1 MADPQEAGTTGESCL
16 VHAMADHGPTSPQ
29 SSDPRWFVLM
39 MASRWPLAVVI
50 AAWAVA
56 VAAIQILRQP
66 IPIGL
71 PLNQPFPVK
80 LVGGITVDKLSAPVS
95 VKGEAPLSIEAVKP
109 LPVSGDVGVP
119 KGVAVTRPVQVEG
132 PVSVDGGVSV
142 KGPVTVGEV
151 SAPVSVTG
159 PDAGAVLVGTPDGE
173 MLNVTG
179 GVKVNSVAGK
189 INVQLRDAAKSILP
203 IP

>member
-1 MADPQEAGTTGESCL
+1 MADQ
-16 VHAMADHGPTSPQ
+16 GPKTSQ

-71 PLNQPFPVK
+71 PLNQPFPVR

-95 VKGEAPLSIEAVKP
+95 VKGEEPLSIEAVKA

-119 KGVAVTRPVQVEG
+119 KGVAVTQPVKVEG
-132 PVSVDGGVSV
+132 AVSVD
-142 KGPVTVGEV
+142 GPVTVGEV
-151 SAPVSVTG
+151 TAPVSVLGTDGG
-159 PDAGAVLVGTPDGE
+159 PVLVGTPDGE
-173 MLNVTG
+173 LLNVTG
-179 GVKVNSVAGK
+179 GVRVDSVGGK
-189 INVQLRDAAKSILP
+189 INVQLRDAAKSVLP

>member
-1 MADPQEAGTTGESCL
+1 
-16 VHAMADHGPTSPQ
+16 
-29 SSDPRWFVLM
+29 

-66 IPIGL
+66 IPIAL
-71 PLNQPFPVK
+71 PLNQPLPVR
-80 LVGGITVDKLSAPVS
+80 LVGGITVDQLSAPVR
-95 VKGEAPLSIEAVKP
+95 VKGEEPLSIEAVKA

-119 KGVAVTRPVQVEG
+119 KGVAVTEPVKVEG
-132 PVSVDGGVSV
+132 A
-142 KGPVTVGEV
+142 VTVGEV
-151 SAPVSVTG
+151 TAPVTVNGSDGG
-159 PDAGAVLVGTPDGE
+159 PVLVGTPDGE
-173 MLNVTG
+173 LLNVTG
-179 GVKVNSVAGK
+179 GVRVDSVGGK

>member
-1 MADPQEAGTTGESCL
+1 MADQGKTTPE
-16 VHAMADHGPTSPQ
+16 
-29 SSDPRWFVLM
+29 SSDPRWFILI

-71 PLNQPFPVK
+71 PLNQPFPVR
-80 LVGGITVDKLSAPVS
+80 LVGGITVDRLSAPVS
-95 VKGEAPLSIEAVKP
+95 VKGDEPLRIEADQA

-119 KGVAVTRPVQVEG
+119 KGVAVTQPVKVEG
-132 PVSVDGGVSV
+132 GVAVEGDVAVKGGVAV
-142 KGPVTVGEV
+142 DGPVTVGEV
-151 SAPVSVTG
+151 TAPVSVNG
-159 PDAGAVLVGTPDGE
+159 SDGDPVMVGTSDGE
-173 MLNVTG
+173 LLNVAG
-179 GVKVNSVAGK
+179 EVKVDSVGGR
-189 INVQLRDAAKSILP
+189 INVQLRNAAKSVLP

>member
-1 MADPQEAGTTGESCL
+1 MADQ
-16 VHAMADHGPTSPQ
+16 GPKTPQ

-50 AAWAVA
+50 AAWAIA

-71 PLNQPFPVK
+71 PLNQPFPVR

-95 VKGEAPLSIEAVKP
+95 VKGEEPLSIEAVKV

-119 KGVAVTRPVQVEG
+119 KGVAVTQPVNVKG
-132 PVSVDGGVSV
+132 GVSVDGS
-142 KGPVTVGEV
+142 VTVGEV
-151 SAPVSVTG
+151 TAPVSVNG
-159 PDAGAVLVGTPDGE
+159 PEGGPVLVGTPDGE
-173 MLNVTG
+173 LLNVTG
-179 GVKVNSVAGK
+179 GVKVDSVGGK
-189 INVQLRDAAKSILP
+189 INVQLRDAAKSVLP

>member
-1 MADPQEAGTTGESCL
+1 MADQ
-16 VHAMADHGPTSPQ
+16 GPTTSQ

-50 AAWAVA
+50 AAWAIA

-71 PLNQPFPVK
+71 PLNQPFPVR

-95 VKGEAPLSIEAVKP
+95 VKGEQPLSIEAVKA
-109 LPVSGDVGVP
+109 LPVRGDVGVS
-119 KGVAVTRPVQVEG
+119 KGVDVAVTQPVKVE
-132 PVSVDGGVSV
+132 GGVSV
-142 KGPVTVGEV
+142 DAPVTVGEV
-151 SAPVSVTG
+151 TAPVSVNGTDGG
-159 PDAGAVLVGTPDGE
+159 PVLVGTPDGE
-173 MLNVTG
+173 LLNVTG
-179 GVKVNSVAGK
+179 GAKVDSVGGK

>member
-1 MADPQEAGTTGESCL
+1 MTEPWEAGTTGASSSDQ
-16 VHAMADHGPTSPQ
+16 VMADQGQTTPSG
-29 SSDPRWFVLM
+29 SDPRWFVLV

-66 IPIGL
+66 IPIAL
-71 PLNQPFPVK
+71 PLNQPLPVR

-95 VKGEAPLSIEAVKP
+95 VKAEEPLSIEAATA
-109 LPVSGDVGVP
+109 LPVAGDVGVP
-119 KGVAVTRPVQVEG
+119 KGVEVIRPVQVEG
-132 PVSVDGGVSV
+132 GVSVD
-142 KGPVTVGEV
+142 GPVTVGEV
-151 SAPVSVTG
+151 TAPVGVNG
-159 PDAGAVLVGTPDGE
+159 PEGGAVLVSTPDGE
-173 MLNVTG
+173 LLNVTG
-179 GVKVNSVAGK
+179 GVKVDSVGGK